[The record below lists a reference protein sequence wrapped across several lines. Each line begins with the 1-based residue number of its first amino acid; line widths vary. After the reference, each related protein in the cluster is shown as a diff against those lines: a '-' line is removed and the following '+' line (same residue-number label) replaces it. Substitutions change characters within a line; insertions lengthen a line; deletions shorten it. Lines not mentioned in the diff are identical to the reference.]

1 MELQRHISMCTRH
14 HARWKRMANFARD
27 DLERRKYLE
36 RSIFWLEM
44 QTALI
49 SLWAAEQKAVG
60 SEARKMLTEAKSNM
74 LVRLASYGREV
85 AQEIEI

>member
-27 DLERRKYLE
+27 DAERRKYLE

-60 SEARKMLTEAKSNM
+60 REARRMLTEAKSNM
-74 LVRLASYGREV
+74 LVKLASYGRDIST
-85 AQEIEI
+85 EIRV